1 MEENNSRGYIES
13 FKEGFI
19 RGWVAIT
26 PNVTQ
31 ANNVDLWIDGQFIST
46 VEAKI
51 YREDLKDASVR
62 SGVAGFLTPVP
73 LVFCD
78 NQAHT
83 VILKKTN
90 TDWVIDTK
98 ELKLGKIR
106 HLVPLDENIVFD
118 QVNTSYDNHKKLLFL
133 AGFSNQYTLL
143 NYQKHYVQ
151 TFQKAGFYVIYILA
165 SDEPE
170 NLVATLSDA
179 DRIILRRNFG
189 YDFGSWATAMQL
201 CQHEMLMAESIIIAN
216 DSMIGPIAPIEQLL
230 EKIEQSASE
239 LWAITDSQDRKYHF
253 QSYFWGLKKKSN
265 QFLPVID
272 AFFFY
277 RYALPK
283 DKEDAI
289 NQYEVEALS
298 FFKSRGLNIDILF
311 PEHHL
316 IILAEEAFI
325 TELKKH
331 TEKWQALLKL
341 PLSKGKK
348 NTLNKGVLNLATV
361 LMNHQA
367 TNPSHM
373 YWNVLVDSGFPFV
386 KRELLTLNPSNY
398 PFPRQF
404 RRVFKELGATE
415 LLEDLAGA
423 FKCSKII

>member
-1 MEENNSRGYIES
+1 MNNNHKGYIES
-13 FKEGFI
+13 FKEGFL

-26 PNVTQ
+26 ADLNQ
-31 ANNVDLWIDGQFIST
+31 ANNFDLFIDGQFISC
-46 VEAKI
+46 VDAKI

-73 LVFCD
+73 LAFCD
-78 NQAHT
+78 NQEHI

-98 ELKLGKIR
+98 TLKLSKIR
-106 HLVPLDENIVFD
+106 HLVPLDENIIFD
-118 QVNTSYDNHKKLLFL
+118 QINTSYDNHKKLLFL
-133 AGFSNQYTLL
+133 AGFSNQDKLL
-143 NYQKHYVQ
+143 NYQKHYIQ
-151 TFQKAGFYVIYILA
+151 MFQKAGFYVIYILA

-170 NLVATLSDA
+170 NLVAILSDA

-189 YDFGSWATAMQL
+189 YDFGSWATAIQL
-201 CQHEMLMAESIIIAN
+201 CQHEILMAETIIIAN
-216 DSMIGPIAPIEQLL
+216 DSMIGPIAPIDPLL
-230 EKIEQSASE
+230 EKIEQSASD

-265 QFLPVID
+265 QFLPIID

-289 NQYEVEALS
+289 TQYEVEALS
-298 FFKSRGLNIDILF
+298 FFKSKGLSIEILF
-311 PEHHL
+311 PEHDL
-316 IILAEEAFI
+316 IVLAEEAFI
-325 TELKKH
+325 TELQKH

-341 PLSKGKK
+341 SLSKGEK

-373 YWNVLVDSGFPFV
+373 YWNALVDSGFPFV
-386 KRELLTLNPSNY
+386 KRELLTLNPINY
-398 PFPRQF
+398 PFPQQF
-404 RRVFKELGATE
+404 RQVFEKQGKAE
-415 LLEDLAGA
+415 LLKDLAGA
-423 FKCSKII
+423 FKCTKII